1 MKRLITVLGL
11 VLVLGLNVYSQVK
24 YTDQITGQS
33 YEGWEA
39 VGVWIWDHN
48 SEVGTTIVCGFGVGC
63 LIESW
68 VDERNNGCKIRLADR
83 FRSKRR
89 IKSRRRRNRRR

>member
-1 MKRLITVLGL
+1 MKKLLTTLSLIL
-11 VLVLGLNVYSQVK
+11 VLSSSIYAQVK
-24 YTDQITGQS
+24 YTDEITGQS

-48 SEVGTTIVCGFGVGC
+48 TEVGTTITGGFGLAC

-68 VDERNNGCKIRLADR
+68 VDERNYGCRVRWIDKR
-83 FRSKRR
+83 RSKKR
-89 IKSRRRRNRRR
+89 IRRNRRKR